1 MHERIKLFLVK
12 HVSTPTPNTQLI
24 FSSSEH
30 PELDESQSNRDSPC
44 RTPIQD
50 SVDSQFYQTLN
61 SKPILSLG
69 FPDS

>member
-1 MHERIKLFLVK
+1 MMHERIKLFLVK

-50 SVDSQFYQTLN
+50 SVDSHLYQILN
-61 SKPILSLG
+61 SKPI
-69 FPDS
+69 